1 MTNTQTNVNKPQRHF
16 GFQQRHQHRGYRLLL
31 VTAIALLAGLVY
43 LLYWWNFASH
53 FVVTNDAYVTGN
65 QVPLKAQTS
74 GTVVDVRVDNTQ
86 YVHQGDVLVRLDGLQ
101 AQVALEQ
108 AEANLADSVR
118 QIETAFSQ
126 ADMLRQKLAAK
137 EAILNRGLKDLTRY
151 RSVADEGAVS
161 AQQVEDSE
169 FQVRELEAEVR
180 QISAELGGAEALIR
194 NTSPADNPKVL
205 QAVAA
210 LKQAYLDNARQQIV
224 APVSGFV
231 DKRSIQPGEQV
242 SPESPLLAIVPLDY
256 LWVEANFLENELAGV
271 QPGQPV
277 EITVDLYGSGVIYH
291 GEVLG
296 LGAGTGSVFGLLPPD
311 NATGNYIHIVER
323 VPVRIGL
330 RAGELQANPLRPG
343 LSAMVRID
351 TSKPGRSVLQPLTA
365 TPADAYK
372 TGVYD
377 HQLDGVEAL
386 IHKIIEKNR
395 QSRKP
400 EIESGSARKCFH
412 RKYS

>member
-1 MTNTQTNVNKPQRHF
+1 MTNSQTHVSKPQRHF
-16 GFQQRHQHRGYRLLL
+16 GFQRHRQHRGYRLLL
-31 VTAIALLAGLVY
+31 ITVAGLLAGLIY
-43 LLYWWNFASH
+43 LFYWWNFASRC
-53 FVVTNDAYVTGN
+53 VVTNDAYITGN
-65 QVPLKAQTS
+65 LAPLKAQTS

-101 AQVALEQ
+101 AQIALER

-118 QIETAFSQ
+118 QIETTFSQ

-137 EAILNRGLKDLTRY
+137 EAILNRSQRDLARY
-151 RSVADEGAVS
+151 RSVAGDGAVS
-161 AQQVEDSE
+161 AQQIENSE
-169 FQVRELEAEVR
+169 FQVRELEADVR
-180 QISAELGGAEALIR
+180 QIRAELEGADALIR
-194 NTSPADNPKVL
+194 NTNPADNPKVL

-231 DKRSIQPGEQV
+231 AKRTIQPGEQV
-242 SPESPLLAIVPLDY
+242 RPETPLLAVVPLDY
-256 LWVEANFLENELAGV
+256 LWVEANFLENELADV

-277 EITVDLYGSGVIYH
+277 EITVDLYGSGVVYH

-330 RAGELQANPLRPG
+330 RAEELSANPLRPG
-343 LSAMVRID
+343 LSAVVRID
-351 TSKPGRSVLQPLTA
+351 TGYSGRSVLQPLTA
-365 TPADAYK
+365 TPATAYK
-372 TGVYD
+372 TEVYD
-377 HQLDGVEAL
+377 HQLDGAEAL
-386 IHKIIEKNR
+386 IQKVIDRNR
-395 QSRKP
+395 QPK
-400 EIESGSARKCFH
+400 SAASMRYKAG
-412 RKYS
+412 

>member
-1 MTNTQTNVNKPQRHF
+1 MTNTNKPQRHF
-16 GFQQRHQHRGYRLLL
+16 GFQQRHQHRGFRLLM
-31 VTAIALLAGLVY
+31 VTFVALLAGLIY
-43 LLYWWNFASH
+43 LFYWWSFASR

-86 YVHQGDVLVRLDGLQ
+86 YVHQGNVLVRLDGLQ
-101 AQVALEQ
+101 AKVALER

-118 QIETAFSQ
+118 QIETLFSQ
-126 ADMLRQKLAAK
+126 AEMLRQKLSAK
-137 EAILNRGLKDLTRY
+137 EAILNLSRQDLNRY
-151 RSVADEGAVS
+151 RSVAQEGAVS
-161 AQQVEDSE
+161 AQQIEDTE
-169 FQVRELEAEVR
+169 FLVREREADVR
-180 QISAELGGAEALIR
+180 QIHAELGGAEALIQR
-194 NTSPADNPKVL
+194 TTPADNPKVL

-210 LKQAYLDNARQQIV
+210 LKQAYLDNARQEIV

-231 DKRSIQPGEQV
+231 AKRSIQPGEQV
-242 SPESPLLAIVPLDY
+242 RPETPLLAIVPLDY

-351 TSKPGRSVLQPLTA
+351 TSKPGRSVLQPLTT
-365 TPADAYK
+365 TPADTYK

-377 HQLDGVEAL
+377 HQLDGADEL
-386 IHKIIEKNR
+386 IQRIIERNR
-395 QSRKP
+395 QLKKP
-400 EIESGSARKCFH
+400 ETRLRAVKNM
-412 RKYS
+412 

>member
-1 MTNTQTNVNKPQRHF
+1 MTNTQTKPQRHF
-16 GFQQRHQHRGYRLLL
+16 GFQKHQQHRGYRLLL
-31 VTAIALLAGLVY
+31 VTVAGLLAGLIY
-43 LLYWWNFASH
+43 LFYWWSFASR
-53 FVVTNDAYVTGN
+53 FVVTNDAYITGN
-65 QVPLKAQTS
+65 LAPLKAQTS

-101 AQVALEQ
+101 AQIALER

-137 EAILNRGLKDLTRY
+137 EAILNRSQRDLARY
-151 RSVADEGAVS
+151 RSVAGDGAVS
-161 AQQVEDSE
+161 AQQIENSE
-169 FQVRELEAEVR
+169 FQVRELEADVR
-180 QISAELGGAEALIR
+180 QIRAELGGAEALIR

-231 DKRSIQPGEQV
+231 AKRTIQPGEQV
-242 SPESPLLAIVPLDY
+242 RPETPLLAIVPLDY
-256 LWVEANFLENELAGV
+256 LWVEANFLENELADV
-271 QPGQPV
+271 RPGQPV
-277 EITVDLYGSGVIYH
+277 EITVDLYGSDVVYH
-291 GEVLG
+291 GEVQG

-330 RAGELQANPLRPG
+330 QAAELSANPLRPG
-343 LSAMVRID
+343 LSAVVRID
-351 TSKPGRSVLQPLTA
+351 TGHSGRSVLQPLTA
-365 TPADAYK
+365 TPVTAYK
-372 TGVYD
+372 TEVYD
-377 HQLDGVEAL
+377 HQLDGAEAL
-386 IHKIIEKNR
+386 IQKIIDGNR
-395 QSRKP
+395 QSVEDLAKVGR
-400 EIESGSARKCFH
+400 
-412 RKYS
+412 

>member
-1 MTNTQTNVNKPQRHF
+1 MTNTQTKPQRHF
-16 GFQQRHQHRGYRLLL
+16 GFQKHQQHRGYRLLL
-31 VTAIALLAGLVY
+31 VTVAGLLAGLIY
-43 LLYWWNFASH
+43 LFYWWSFASR
-53 FVVTNDAYVTGN
+53 FVVTNDAYIAGN
-65 QVPLKAQTS
+65 LAPLKAQTS

-101 AQVALEQ
+101 AQIALER

-137 EAILNRGLKDLTRY
+137 EAILNRSQRDLARY
-151 RSVADEGAVS
+151 RSVAGDGAVS
-161 AQQVEDSE
+161 AQQIENSE
-169 FQVRELEAEVR
+169 FQVRELEADVR
-180 QISAELGGAEALIR
+180 QIRAELGGAEALIR

-231 DKRSIQPGEQV
+231 AKRTIQPGEQV
-242 SPESPLLAIVPLDY
+242 RPETPLLAIVPLDY
-256 LWVEANFLENELAGV
+256 LWVEANFLENELADV
-271 QPGQPV
+271 RPGQPV
-277 EITVDLYGSGVIYH
+277 EITVDLYGSDVVYH
-291 GEVLG
+291 GEVQG

-330 RAGELQANPLRPG
+330 QAAELSANPLRPG
-343 LSAMVRID
+343 LSAVVRID
-351 TSKPGRSVLQPLTA
+351 TGHSGRSVLQPLTA
-365 TPADAYK
+365 TPVTAYK
-372 TGVYD
+372 TEVYD
-377 HQLDGVEAL
+377 HQLDGAEAL
-386 IHKIIEKNR
+386 IQKIIDGNR
-395 QSRKP
+395 QSVEDLAKVGR
-400 EIESGSARKCFH
+400 
-412 RKYS
+412 